1 VEELRRIRGLRGMN
15 QKELALSVG
24 VDPST
29 LNQIE
34 KGRRA
39 PSVHTLTAL
48 ARGLDCEV
56 RDLFAPGYTPPARP
70 PGRKAVAVS

>member
-1 VEELRRIRGLRGMN
+1 MEELRRIRGLRGLN

-48 ARGLDCEV
+48 ARGLGCEV
-56 RDLFAPGYTPPARP
+56 RDLFAPGYKPPARA
-70 PGRKAVAVS
+70 PGRKAAAV